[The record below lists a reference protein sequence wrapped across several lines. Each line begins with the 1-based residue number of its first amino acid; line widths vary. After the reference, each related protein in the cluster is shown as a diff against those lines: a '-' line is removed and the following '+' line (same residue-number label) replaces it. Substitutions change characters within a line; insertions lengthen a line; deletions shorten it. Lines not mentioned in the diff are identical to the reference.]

1 MTLEERVEFLE
12 KDNKE
17 LWKRL
22 DIIEASDAKWGR
34 LIDEQLSGHALV
46 MLGNMAQMR
55 QLLKDLQEHFKS
67 HSLDKKGGF
76 NPKRKTGYTIE

>member
-1 MTLEERVEFLE
+1 MTLEEKVESLE

-34 LIDEQLSGHALV
+34 LIDEQLSGHAEV

-55 QLLKDLQEHFKS
+55 QFLKDLQEHFKS
-67 HSLDKKGGF
+67 HNLNRK
-76 NPKRKTGYTIE
+76 NPKNEYDTVTLEE

>member
-1 MTLEERVEFLE
+1 MTLEEKVTDLE
-12 KDNKE
+12 KANEE

-34 LIDEQLSGHALV
+34 MIDEQLSGHAEV

-55 QLLKDLQEHFKS
+55 QFLKDLQEHFKS
-67 HSLDKKGGF
+67 HSLDKKERF
-76 NPKRKTGYTIE
+76 NPKRKTSYTIE

>member
-1 MTLEERVEFLE
+1 MTLDEKVESLK

-34 LIDEQLSGHALV
+34 LIDEQLSGHAEV
-46 MLGNMAQMR
+46 MFGNMTQMR
-55 QLLKDLQEHFKS
+55 QFLKDLQEHFKS
-67 HSLDKKGGF
+67 HSLDKKERF
-76 NPKRKTGYTIE
+76 IPKGSYEPF